1 MPGRFREGT
10 ETCIRKVRTLETLP
24 TCRQTQNPE
33 RGRKRE
39 EPSHLGLPPAGRQTQ
54 NPERGRKRE
63 EPSHLGLP
71 PAGRQ
76 TQNPERGRK
85 LNNTF
90 FERGAVE
97 SVVRPKTPR
106 GDGNTETQHQPD
118 NLILASSDPKPREGT
133 ETF

>member
-1 MPGRFREGT
+1 MPGRF
-10 ETCIRKVRTLETLP
+10 
-24 TCRQTQNPE
+24 
-33 RGRKRE
+33 
-39 EPSHLGLPPAGRQTQ
+39 
-54 NPERGRKRE
+54 
-63 EPSHLGLP
+63 
-71 PAGRQ
+71 
-76 TQNPERGRK
+76 
-85 LNNTF
+85 TF